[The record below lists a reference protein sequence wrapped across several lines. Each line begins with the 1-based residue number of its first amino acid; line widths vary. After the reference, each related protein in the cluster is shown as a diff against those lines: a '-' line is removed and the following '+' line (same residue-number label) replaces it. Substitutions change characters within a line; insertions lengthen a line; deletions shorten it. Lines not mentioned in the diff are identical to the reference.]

1 MTLLKS
7 LYLICQSIIQDVR
20 HRKNKH
26 RTIWEMKENFFS
38 QQHTMKVCTSYWRE
52 FREIRG
58 EWQSI
63 VDICSFESWYSWRV
77 SSLWK
82 PGFHCLWRWLVYGV
96 QHDYQQYFSYIS
108 FICGGK
114 PAYPEKITDLSQITD
129 KLYHIMLYWV
139 KLELSRIRTHNFS
152 GDRNWLHR

>member
-77 SSLWK
+77 SSLETWLSLSLEVV
-82 PGFHCLWRWLVYGV
+82 GLWCLTWLSTIFQLYHGGQFYLWRETGIPGENHGPVANHW
-96 QHDYQQYFSYIS
+96 Q
-108 FICGGK
+108 
-114 PAYPEKITDLSQITD
+114 TLSHNVVSSKT
-129 KLYHIMLYWV
+129 
-139 KLELSRIRTHNFS
+139 RTE
-152 GDRNWLHR
+152 